1 MSQLQL
7 EERRRL
13 VESGENNA
21 EAQLEEQYRTGT
33 EPIRQVTEQHVAEN
47 GVEQRERWRK
57 SGTIDQLQQYW
68 HKRKQN
74 VLGKIV
80 KLLKKDIFPNP
91 SNL

>member
-21 EAQLEEQYRTGT
+21 EAQLEEQYRTDT

-47 GVEQRERWRK
+47 GVEQRER
-57 SGTIDQLQQYW
+57 
-68 HKRKQN
+68 
-74 VLGKIV
+74 
-80 KLLKKDIFPNP
+80 
-91 SNL
+91 

>member
-47 GVEQRERWRK
+47 GGEQRERGRK
-57 SGTIDQLQQYW
+57 SGTIDQLQQY
-68 HKRKQN
+68 
-74 VLGKIV
+74 
-80 KLLKKDIFPNP
+80 
-91 SNL
+91 

>member
-21 EAQLEEQYRTGT
+21 EAKLEEQYRTGT

-47 GVEQRERWRK
+47 GVEQRER
-57 SGTIDQLQQYW
+57 
-68 HKRKQN
+68 
-74 VLGKIV
+74 
-80 KLLKKDIFPNP
+80 
-91 SNL
+91 

>member
-1 MSQLQL
+1 MKSSTYHFHTKTKTLADFQICISVPLKERLVSQLQL

-47 GVEQRERWRK
+47 GVEQRER
-57 SGTIDQLQQYW
+57 
-68 HKRKQN
+68 
-74 VLGKIV
+74 
-80 KLLKKDIFPNP
+80 
-91 SNL
+91 